1 MVIYHG
7 RIREKITLKK
17 ETLQNKDNIYPHLQ
31 VGERWSLSGK
41 CSTPSQLRPFA
52 RYLEGT
58 WLSLAH
64 LLITKHQP
72 VISNVISMQIYP
84 KIPGFPLYSYS
95 DDGIFRPS
103 ILQIFGRG
111 PGFLGLIPNVTSQD
125 HPTSRPH
132 WPIEFDI
139 REGVVNLV
147 PARRQTKPVHD
158 VTWMVFFFNESNM
171 ASRKIPYVQ

>member
-72 VISNVISMQIYP
+72 VISNVISRYILRFRDFPIFLFWWWDFSTINPTNFREGSRILRAYSQRD
-84 KIPGFPLYSYS
+84 IPGSSNVPSSLADRVRYPGGSCKFGTCKAPNKTGSWC
-95 DDGIFRPS
+95 DMDGV
-103 ILQIFGRG
+103 
-111 PGFLGLIPNVTSQD
+111 FL
-125 HPTSRPH
+125 
-132 WPIEFDI
+132 
-139 REGVVNLV
+139 
-147 PARRQTKPVHD
+147 
-158 VTWMVFFFNESNM
+158 
-171 ASRKIPYVQ
+171 